1 MTVTELIFK
10 LQQAY
15 FKYGDVPVYIHSD
28 EEPECSGIIYL
39 AEGEEEGLHNEAHLC
54 LMD

>member
-15 FKYGDVPVYIHSD
+15 FKYGDVPVYIYLD
-28 EEPECSGIIYL
+28 EESECNGVIYL
-39 AEGEEEGLHNEAHLC
+39 TEEEDNLHNEAHLS
-54 LMD
+54 LTD

>member
-15 FKYGDVPVYIHSD
+15 FKYGDVPIYIQSD
-28 EEPECSGIIYL
+28 EESECNGVIYL
-39 AEGEEEGLHNEAHLC
+39 AKEENNLHNEAHLC
-54 LMD
+54 LTD